1 MTPPAVRPIAPVQ
14 VVAAPARATTFRS
27 AVPAV
32 PARCAF
38 GPIELMGS
46 QMRFGGNEEIFG
58 EDEPADYVYKVV
70 SGAVRSYRIMSDGRP
85 PFSFSENSRNPL
97 EQRARPP

>member
-1 MTPPAVRPIAPVQ
+1 MTPSALRPIAPVQ

-27 AVPAV
+27 AVPA
-32 PARCAF
+32 RGAF

-58 EDEPADYVYKVV
+58 EDEPADM
-70 SGAVRSYRIMSDGRP
+70 STRS
-85 PFSFSENSRNPL
+85 
-97 EQRARPP
+97 